1 MRILGIDLG
10 STSIK
15 AVEIESTF
23 GRLEIHEQ
31 YEQVIEQG
39 EDPLL
44 AVSRLTQSLHKKPDR
59 IGIALPTRNVTFRNL
74 QIPSRDRKE
83 IQSTVGFELEDELPF
98 SLEKIAYHYSI
109 LSQSK
114 QGSEIYVAATLK
126 THIENALAFW
136 NGAGISPDLITSE
149 SWAYRAL
156 LNRVVPLADQDE
168 PILLADIG
176 YQRTTLYIQWHGTP
190 VLSREISWGSRDLDG
205 ATEVSEKIMPQIRDL
220 ISAFRQAE
228 FTCKSMTHHSLGQ
241 IYLAGCTSLLPGLIP
256 VIEDTFSMP
265 VRQLRSL
272 SLLSLSSGSSGRGGA
287 NYSDHVDVSMAL
299 AASIALCL
307 AGLDR
312 TTVINFRT
320 GEYSKKGVSREIN
333 FGTLKKPL
341 IAASLILTSMMVSMT
356 VQSKI
361 MGEKIQNADT
371 DLARELK
378 TFFGAI
384 SNSAIHTYLSDPS
397 TLKSNIN
404 KELKKQRELVKLT
417 NPNPNSPLDVLK
429 GISATIPKDVSVDLL
444 QFQAGTPPSTSYL
457 STPDPMIQMTFQISN
472 QEIAD
477 QLFEL
482 LEKKFNGLQ
491 KNKPEAVTSADGI
504 PSWKIV
510 FSGKPAENAY
520 GN

>member
-23 GRLEIHEQ
+23 GRLEIHDH
-31 YEQVIEQG
+31 YEQVIESG
-39 EDPLL
+39 EDPML
-44 AVSRLTQSLHKKPDR
+44 AVSRLTESLHKKPDR

-98 SLEKIAYHYSI
+98 SLEKIAYHYST

-114 QGSEIYVAATLK
+114 QQGSEIYVAATLK
-126 THIENALAFW
+126 THVENTLAFW
-136 NGAGISPDLITSE
+136 NGAGISPDLITAE

-156 LNRVVPLADQDE
+156 LNRIVPLADQDE
-168 PILLADIG
+168 PILLAHIG
-176 YQRTTLYIQWHGTP
+176 HQRTTLYIQWHGAP
-190 VLSREISWGSRDLDG
+190 VFSREISWGSRDLNG
-205 ATEVSEKIMPQIRDL
+205 ATEVSEEITPQIREL

-241 IYLAGCTSLLPGLIP
+241 IYLAGSTSLLPGLIP
-256 VIEDTFSMP
+256 AIENTFSMP
-265 VRQLRSL
+265 VRPLRSL
-272 SLLSLSSGSSGRGGA
+272 SLLSLSVMSGTGGG

-361 MGEKIQNADT
+361 MGEKIKNADT

-404 KELKKQRELVKLT
+404 KELKKQRELVKLA
-417 NPNPNSPLDVLK
+417 NPNPNSPLNILK
-429 GISATIPKDVSVDLL
+429 GVSATIPKDVTVDLV
-444 QFQAGTPPSTSYL
+444 QFQAGTPPSASYL
-457 STPDPMIQMTFQISN
+457 STPDPMVQMTFQISN

-491 KNKPEAVTSADGI
+491 KNKPEALTSADGI
-504 PSWKIV
+504 PSWKII